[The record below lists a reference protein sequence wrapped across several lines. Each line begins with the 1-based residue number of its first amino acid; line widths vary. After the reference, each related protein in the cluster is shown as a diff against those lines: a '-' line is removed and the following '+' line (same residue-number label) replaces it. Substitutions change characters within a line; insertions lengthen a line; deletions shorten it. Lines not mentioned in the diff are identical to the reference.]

1 MKNNATKTA
10 KKLGLVAI
18 AMFGFGYLMVPIYNV
33 LCDITGFTG
42 KTGQIS
48 QSQARVADVDLNRLV
63 TVQFDTNVNPALP
76 WKFRAAQFKQEV
88 RPGEIAEAL
97 FIVENESDKSVVGQ
111 AIPSVAPEQASLFF
125 NKTECFCFINQVLAP
140 GEKKEM
146 IVRFVVDSDLPEKI
160 STMTLSYT
168 FFKALSEND
177 VVSNVKHETTKKNNG

>member
-76 WKFRAAQFKQEV
+76 WKFKAAQFKREV
-88 RPGEIAEAL
+88 RPGEITEAL
-97 FIVENESDKSVVGQ
+97 FIVENESDKPVVGQ

>member
-1 MKNNATKTA
+1 
-10 KKLGLVAI
+10 V
-18 AMFGFGYLMVPIYNV
+18 F
-33 LCDITGFTG
+33 DIT
-42 KTGQIS
+42 
-48 QSQARVADVDLNRLV
+48 
-63 TVQFDTNVNPALP
+63 VNPALP
-76 WKFRAAQFKQEV
+76 WKFRAVQFKQEV
-88 RPGEIAEAL
+88 RPGEITEAL

-168 FFKALSEND
+168 FFKVLSEND
-177 VVSNVKHETTKKNNG
+177 VVSNVKHETTKKNNGEK